1 MFDVSNYSTNSKH
14 YGDSNKLVIRKMK
27 GKTGGVELAEF
38 LGLKKKMHLLSVDD
52 NSQHKTTK
60 GENRSVA
67 AKISHIEYKCI
78 VE

>member
-1 MFDVSNYSTNSKH
+1 MSFKILAAIKKCLMLV
-14 YGDSNKLVIRKMK
+14 NKLVIRKMK
-27 GKTGGVELAEF
+27 GETGGVELAEF

>member
-14 YGDSNKLVIRKMK
+14 YDDSNKLVIRKMK
-27 GKTGGVELAEF
+27 DETGGVELAEF
-38 LGLKKKMHLLSVDD
+38 RGLRKNMDLFLVDD

-60 GENRSVA
+60 GENRSAV
-67 AKISHIEYKCI
+67 AKISHIEYKRI